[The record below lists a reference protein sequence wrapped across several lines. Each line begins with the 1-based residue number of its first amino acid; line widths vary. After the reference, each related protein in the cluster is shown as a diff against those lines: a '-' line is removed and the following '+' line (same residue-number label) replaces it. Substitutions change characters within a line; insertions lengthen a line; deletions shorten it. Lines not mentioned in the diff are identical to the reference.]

1 MPSWRNALLIGLPSP
16 GTSEPMSAVRLD
28 HPDLA
33 LRFWK
38 PFDVL
43 TAFTDQNQ
51 RATLADFVDVPNVYA
66 AGRLDRDSEGLLIL
80 TRGKVLRT
88 HLMDPTIGHPRSYLV
103 QVEGTP
109 SSDACRQLE
118 NGVELKDG
126 RTRPAQVEI
135 LSEPP
140 DLPERTKPIRVR
152 KSIPDS
158 WVRLTLTEGKNRQV
172 RRMTA
177 SVGLPTLRLVR
188 EAIGPV
194 TLIGLAA
201 GEWQALTSTER
212 QSLNDSLRSAR
223 DSNPRAGDQHRQ
235 ERRWPG

>member
-1 MPSWRNALLIGLPSP
+1 MPV
-16 GTSEPMSAVRLD
+16 VRLD

-43 TAFTDQNQ
+43 TAFTDQHD
-51 RATLADFVDVPNVYA
+51 RATLADFVDVRDVYA

-80 TRGKVLRT
+80 ARGKFLRSQ
-88 HLMDPTIGHPRSYLV
+88 LMDPTIGHPRSYLA

-109 SSDACRQLE
+109 SLEACEQLE

-126 RTRPAQVEI
+126 RTRTAQVEI

-140 DLPERTKPIRVR
+140 DLPERIKPIRVR
-152 KSIPDS
+152 KSIPVS
-158 WVRLTLTEGKNRQV
+158 WIRLTLTEGKNRQV

-177 SVGLPTLRLVR
+177 AVGLPTLRLVR

-194 TLIGLAA
+194 TLTGLAV
-201 GEWQALTSTER
+201 GEWQALTATER

-223 DSNPRAGDQHRQ
+223 DSSPRAGDQRRP
-235 ERRWPG
+235 ERRWRG

>member
-1 MPSWRNALLIGLPSP
+1 MPSWRNALRIGLPSP
-16 GTSEPMSAVRLD
+16 GTSERMPVVRLD

-43 TAFTDQNQ
+43 TAFTDQHD
-51 RATLADFVDVPNVYA
+51 RATLADFVDVRDVYA

-80 TRGKVLRT
+80 ARGKFLRSQ
-88 HLMDPTIGHPRSYLV
+88 LMDPTIGHPRSYLA

-109 SSDACRQLE
+109 SLEACEQLE

-126 RTRPAQVEI
+126 RTRTAQVEI

-140 DLPERTKPIRVR
+140 DLPERIKPIRVR
-152 KSIPDS
+152 KSIPVS
-158 WVRLTLTEGKNRQV
+158 WIRLTLTEGKNRQV

-177 SVGLPTLRLVR
+177 AVGLPTLRLVR

-194 TLIGLAA
+194 TLTGLAV
-201 GEWQALTSTER
+201 GEWQALTATER

-223 DSNPRAGDQHRQ
+223 DSSPRAGDQRRP
-235 ERRWPG
+235 ERRWRG